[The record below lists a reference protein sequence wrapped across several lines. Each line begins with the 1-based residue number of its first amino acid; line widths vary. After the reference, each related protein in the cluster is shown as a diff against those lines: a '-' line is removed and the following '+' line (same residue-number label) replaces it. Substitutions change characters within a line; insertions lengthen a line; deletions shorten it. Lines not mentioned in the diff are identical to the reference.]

1 MSRDS
6 TTSVTHLTTEKL
18 TAGLDEV
25 RRSPKEDGVLE
36 MIVSRP
42 GVNEREVLEEAELNA
57 EVGLVGDSWSARG
70 TATWTPHPSMQI
82 AIMNSRAA
90 ELVAQDK
97 DRWPLAGDQLYIDWY
112 LGPENLPPGTQFTLG
127 SATLEVTNQPHV
139 GCVKFVERFGQDAMD
154 LVGSK
159 VGRELNLRGIYT
171 RVVQPGVVRVGDI
184 ANRV

>member
-25 RRSPKEDGVLE
+25 HRSPKEDGVLE

-70 TATWTPHPSMQI
+70 TATWNPHPSMQI

-90 ELVAQDK
+90 ALVAQNK
-97 DRWPLAGDQLYIDWY
+97 DRWPLAGDQLYI
-112 LGPENLPPGTQFTLG
+112 PRTCRPG
-127 SATLEVTNQPHV
+127 H
-139 GCVKFVERFGQDAMD
+139 
-154 LVGSK
+154 
-159 VGRELNLRGIYT
+159 NLRSGLRPWRLRTSRTSHALNSSSDSGRLRRISSGL
-171 RVVQPGVVRVGDI
+171 QL
-184 ANRV
+184 AEN